1 MSEAPDGKTK
11 SAALAALVILL
22 GTGVVFYFL
31 PRVMIALGGIS
42 PWLAGV
48 FGTLLVL
55 GFFLLFWLRARY
67 QRSRGN

>member
-1 MSEAPDGKTK
+1 MSEDGKGK
-11 SAALAALVILL
+11 SAALAALFIML

-31 PRVMIALGGIS
+31 PRVMIAIGDVS
-42 PWLAGV
+42 PWLAGA

-67 QRSRGN
+67 QQNRKN

>member
-1 MSEAPDGKTK
+1 MSADGKGK
-11 SAALAALVILL
+11 SAAIAALVILL
-22 GTGVVFYFL
+22 GTGVVFYFV
-31 PRVMIALGGIS
+31 PRIMIPLGDIS

-67 QRSRGN
+67 QRNREN

>member
-1 MSEAPDGKTK
+1 MSDDGKAK

-31 PRVMIALGGIS
+31 PRVMVAIGDVS

-48 FGTLLVL
+48 FGAIMVL
-55 GFFLLFWLRARY
+55 CLFLLFWLRARY
-67 QRSRGN
+67 QRNRGN